1 MTTDT
6 PRWVRK
12 QLERDRLQAHRKSAS
27 RPAPIPTRKPLTGQ
41 RDLFPDSAP
50 DAEPQAAAT
59 EQALAEFE
67 AERRELSNGHADEV
81 PF

>member
-6 PRWVRK
+6 PRWVRR
-12 QLERDRLQAHRKSAS
+12 QLERDRVQAHHKAAT
-27 RPAPIPTRKPLTGQ
+27 RPAPIPTRKPLAGQ

-50 DAEPQAAAT
+50 DAEPQAAADWY
-59 EQALAEFE
+59 AEFE

>member
-12 QLERDRLQAHRKSAS
+12 QLERDRLKSHRKVAS
-27 RPAPIPTRKPLTGQ
+27 RPALIPTRKPLAGQ
-41 RDLFPDSAP
+41 LDLFPDSAP
-50 DAEPQAAAT
+50 DAEPQAAADWY
-59 EQALAEFE
+59 AEFE
-67 AERRELSNGHADEV
+67 AERRELSNGHADEP